1 MQDKISARQRPF
13 LGVMAAAVSALLILS
28 PAANA
33 WEINFN
39 ENHLAATP
47 DINGIPQGLII
58 DNEYAT
64 PGNITG
70 DSSLTATFTGRWKDG
85 STNDTNG
92 WRRPLVLFD
101 SNNPTGGD
109 GDLGAP
115 FTHVTTGQVK
125 NPGNILIIHEQY
137 HEQYSGCRNSGG
149 SSVVGYTNT
158 NGYTQNAVSCD
169 NPDDNASGGR
179 FEINFN
185 KDITLSSI
193 DFFDIEGAETTNDN
207 EIKLFDANGNQIMDN
222 AFYTPDTGGDNKWAA
237 VDFGDIGGIRRIE
250 IGCKGSCAIGDI
262 KGVNDTPPAI
272 PEPAGVGFLLA
283 GLGWVMMM
291 RRRRRSA
298 AC

>member
-1 MQDKISARQRPF
+1 
-13 LGVMAAAVSALLILS
+13 
-28 PAANA
+28 
-33 WEINFN
+33 
-39 ENHLAATP
+39 
-47 DINGIPQGLII
+47 
-58 DNEYAT
+58 
-64 PGNITG
+64 
-70 DSSLTATFTGRWKDG
+70 
-85 STNDTNG
+85 
-92 WRRPLVLFD
+92 LFD

-125 NPGNILIIHEQY
+125 NPGNILII

-222 AFYTPDTGGDNKWAA
+222 AFYTPFTRLIPAVITNGPQLILAILVVSGGSRLGVRAPA
-237 VDFGDIGGIRRIE
+237 PL
-250 IGCKGSCAIGDI
+250 AISR
-262 KGVNDTPPAI
+262 A
-272 PEPAGVGFLLA
+272 
-283 GLGWVMMM
+283 
-291 RRRRRSA
+291 
-298 AC
+298 

>member
-1 MQDKISARQRPF
+1 LLEVEYGFLKLVLVEMALGIKMHDKISARQRPF
-13 LGVMAAAVSALLILS
+13 WGVMAAAVSALLILS

-109 GDLGAP
+109 GDFGAP

-125 NPGNILIIHEQY
+125 NPGNILII

-237 VDFGDIGGIRRIE
+237 VDFGDIGGT
-250 IGCKGSCAIGDI
+250 GGSRLGVRAPAPLAISR
-262 KGVNDTPPAI
+262 A
-272 PEPAGVGFLLA
+272 
-283 GLGWVMMM
+283 
-291 RRRRRSA
+291 
-298 AC
+298 

>member
-13 LGVMAAAVSALLILS
+13 WGVMAAAVSALLILS

-64 PGNITG
+64 LGNITG

-237 VDFGDIGGIRRIE
+237 VDFGDIGGT
-250 IGCKGSCAIGDI
+250 GGSRLGVRAPAPLAISR
-262 KGVNDTPPAI
+262 A
-272 PEPAGVGFLLA
+272 
-283 GLGWVMMM
+283 
-291 RRRRRSA
+291 
-298 AC
+298 

>member
-13 LGVMAAAVSALLILS
+13 WGVMAAAVSALLILS

-85 STNDTNG
+85 SANDTNG

-125 NPGNILIIHEQY
+125 NPGNILII

-237 VDFGDIGGIRRIE
+237 VDFGDIGGT
-250 IGCKGSCAIGDI
+250 GGSRLGVRAPAPLAISR
-262 KGVNDTPPAI
+262 A
-272 PEPAGVGFLLA
+272 
-283 GLGWVMMM
+283 
-291 RRRRRSA
+291 
-298 AC
+298 